1 VEGVTDDVHEVL
13 RGRDVVSETTDGGGS
28 ATHVILLPLSKEVH
42 EEVSSEFL
50 GKDLGEEVQVGDE
63 GGLQNDGD
71 IGGVEQLNGVR
82 LLVSLHASAAHS
94 DLYAEAL

>member
-1 VEGVTDDVHEVL
+1 
-13 RGRDVVSETTDGGGS
+13 
-28 ATHVILLPLSKEVH
+28 LPLSEEIH

-50 GKDLGEEVQVGDE
+50 GKDLREEVQVGDE

-71 IGGVEQLNGVR
+71 VRGVEQLNRVR

-94 DLYAEAL
+94 DLNAEAL